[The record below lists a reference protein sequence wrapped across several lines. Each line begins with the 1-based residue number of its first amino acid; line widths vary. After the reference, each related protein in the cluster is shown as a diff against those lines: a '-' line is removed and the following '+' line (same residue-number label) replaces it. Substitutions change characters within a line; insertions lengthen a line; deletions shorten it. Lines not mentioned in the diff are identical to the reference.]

1 MFKYLT
7 SPQLQPGVASA
18 NYDRDVVALGAAE
31 RQAAELFEPEGRVF
45 GCRGASHIP
54 FQIKMM
60 PRRQGGGTG
69 SVLIIR

>member
-1 MFKYLT
+1 
-7 SPQLQPGVASA
+7 
-18 NYDRDVVALGAAE
+18 VALGAAE
-31 RQAAELFEPEGRVF
+31 RQAAKLFEAAGRVF